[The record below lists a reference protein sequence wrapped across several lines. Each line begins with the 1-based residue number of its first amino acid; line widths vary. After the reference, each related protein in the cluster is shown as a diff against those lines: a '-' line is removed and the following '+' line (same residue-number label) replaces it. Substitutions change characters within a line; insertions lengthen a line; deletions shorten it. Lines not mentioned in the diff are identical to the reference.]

1 MKKLLSILAVVLL
14 FGMVHAQEDE
24 STLAGKVRVS
34 GGFGGPFFGYSQ
46 IENHTGFGGGG
57 GGAVIIND
65 FFFGGFGQGDTYG
78 QHKVAGLN
86 YDLSLGQGGFWLGY
100 VWPSKR
106 LVHGFGSFKLGFGE
120 AQLDRNQL
128 EGEPVGGSDYED
140 KVLSMT
146 PELGV
151 EINIAHWVRL
161 AVTGG
166 YRWVNG
172 IDKLPYYIDSDFRSP
187 VLGMTLR
194 FGNFGYKKKE

>member
-1 MKKLLSILAVVLL
+1 MKKIFFLLAIILLSGISH
-14 FGMVHAQEDE
+14 GQDTEN
-24 STLAGKVRVS
+24 TLAGKARIK

-57 GGAVIIND
+57 GGAFIIND
-65 FFFGGFGQGDTYG
+65 FFLGGFGQGAAYG

-106 LVHGFGSFKLGFGE
+106 LVHGFGSFKFGFGK
-120 AQLDRNQL
+120 AMLNRHHHD
-128 EGEPVGGSDYED
+128 GEPFGGNDLQD
-140 KVLSMT
+140 NVLVMT

-166 YRWVNG
+166 YRWVDG
-172 IDKLPYYIDSDFRSP
+172 VDKLPYFKNTDFRSP

-194 FGNFGYKKKE
+194 FGNFGYK